1 MISTILG
8 DAIIGSITVII
19 VIIIFEIIFY
29 FVKIN
34 KDIES
39 STINAINSI
48 PDITIDIKKYFSG
61 VTSDSEKEFK
71 NKFSQSIRD
80 LVDVNKD
87 KLKNRRIISIVVL
100 IILLIIFIAITV
112 SISIYLKNVL
122 DFSKLFAFVLL
133 TLLITAIFEVIFYF
147 TIYSKLKKVNNE
159 ILLITIYNRLQ
170 NN

>member
-19 VIIIFEIIFY
+19 AIIIFEIIFY
-29 FVKIN
+29 FAKIN

-39 STINAINSI
+39 STINAIKAI
-48 PDITIDIKKYFSG
+48 PDITIDLKKYFPEIN
-61 VTSDSEKEFK
+61 SDSENDIKS
-71 NKFSQSIRD
+71 KFSQSIRD
-80 LVDVNKD
+80 LVEVNKD

-133 TLLITAIFEVIFYF
+133 TLLITAVFEVIFYF